1 MAIKLRDYKR
11 IFVIV
16 ALIGVLLS
24 ATPAI
29 SYLLPVPEGEQLSEL
44 YILGP
49 EHMANSYPFN
59 IVPNQEYAGYV
70 GVENHLGS
78 SAYYVLYVKF
88 RGFPDSTEGTVNQE
102 PLYEYRFSIK
112 DNEKWEEKFTFSV
125 LRGAISANRA
135 VITQLQINNVKFN
148 LNERANSL
156 SGNNGFFYEL
166 TFELWK
172 YDVPANQIQYNNRAV
187 SLQLKF
193 TRT

>member
-49 EHMANSYPFN
+49 EHMANNYPFN
-59 IVPNQEYAGYV
+59 IVSNQEYAGYV

-88 RGFPDSTEGTVNQE
+88 RGLPDSIEGTVNQE

-112 DNEKWEEKFTFSV
+112 DGEKWEEKITFSV
-125 LRGAISANRA
+125 LRGGISADRA
-135 VITQLQINNVKFN
+135 IITQLQINNVKFN

-156 SGNNGFFYEL
+156 SGNNGFFYEV

-172 YDVPANQIQYNNRAV
+172 YDVPSNQIQYNNRAV